1 VDASGSVL
9 ARYTGTQNTD
19 GPLAMLR
26 SGVTNFYNADGLG
39 SVTSLADSSGN
50 LAQTF
55 TFDSFGNRTASSGS
69 LTNPIRYTGREFDAE
84 TNLYYYRARFYDP
97 AAGRFISE
105 DPARINGDIDFYRY
119 AYNAP
124 IQFVDP
130 LGLAGCKSGK
140 CGGDCPDGVWES
152 GVAVAEGEVS
162 FGPVAGGGLVFSGVF
177 LCRSNPTFNVPWVSG
192 CGQGF
197 AGKKMPEPKAP
208 EPRVPVP
215 SKGGKRGTGG
225 FGADAGVG
233 GAFIRCRGYK
243 CKEDLGGW
251 ESGKFLQTGPV
262 FSFKEHSSSGE
273 GTCSGIGVDAPG
285 GFYYGGFAC
294 YTWLGDSLSH

>member
-1 VDASGSVL
+1 
-9 ARYTGTQNTD
+9 
-19 GPLAMLR
+19 MLR

-55 TFDSFGNRTASSGS
+55 TFDPFGNRTASSGS